1 MFFVLRRRQTG
12 EVMAGINKQS
22 PDTTGVHVG
31 KDVKDEGAG
40 DQGIMFGKSVMIAG
54 TGDQGIMF
62 GKDVM
67 NAAGDSDSGAGDK
80 HKGSEVKPPLSPKPK
95 ATIMK
100 LKAPSGA
107 KPTAGAASSSSTL
120 LAGAPAAPATIG
132 YAGEEGCAS
141 ASEMQPS

>member
-1 MFFVLRRRQTG
+1 MGLSSSSASGCGAQKEDLSDKTG

-67 NAAGDSDSGAGDK
+67 NAGTGDQG
-80 HKGSEVKPPLSPKPK
+80 
-95 ATIMK
+95 IMF
-100 LKAPSGA
+100 
-107 KPTAGAASSSSTL
+107 
-120 LAGAPAAPATIG
+120 G